1 VPDDERPR
9 RRLGDETKNRIAGLA
24 SGWSLEG
31 EGEGEGKE
39 PPPAPVHTPKP
50 VPPAAPPTA
59 AATPSPAS
67 PTRNKPRTN
76 PPPPPG
82 SAERKALEDKIVET
96 ARPSVRVKTS
106 ETGST
111 AVGESSVTSP
121 PTPPRSSSSS
131 GATSSRAGTRSGPQF
146 KRAGYAG
153 PSAPFATE
161 SRTFTTEQHTPAV
174 IVDDSVTLDAVPE
187 EDDSRPNAVSGMII
201 VGKSKPN
208 PAPITSAS
216 SSPVAAPSK
225 PIAAAP
231 SKPLAA
237 APSKPIAAAPS
248 KPLAATPSQP
258 PAATPAKPLAFPLP
272 PPETSSSRTAVPPT
286 PAAPSSARLA
296 VPVGE
301 FDSGVQTIEQD
312 TMRRDAADA
321 LLQIPEKETP
331 VEDLLEDDDDDDD
344 KNDASGRGD
353 PTMIDPLTA
362 KFERGDPTQ
371 DGAPDATM
379 IEAPSR
385 RSQHSGGTLR
395 PSAALRRKRGLA
407 GDVRYVFTALF
418 GVRRSRRELAEL
430 EHRQSL
436 RQTSRRRHLVTL
448 GRTAVIN
455 DTFDHPVLG
464 KAREQ
469 LQAIEDERS
478 RHAGAVSASDA
489 ELERVRRDREA
500 KAKQYGSDITATDA
514 ELADLAKKLAPL
526 EKEAT
531 VSRKRAQEL
540 RESLQRIDRQ
550 LAATETLLTSVK
562 GEKLDKA
569 AVLSDIASLKADRQ
583 SVLRDEPVIAA
594 ELDALN
600 PRIAAI
606 EGSRTELR
614 KKRGELEKAEVED
627 QRRTSELLE
636 AIGAKRKVVERAAA
650 DAETARDTALFELG
664 DRLYVDRPKSLSA
677 QLAPIDQIDLELGEG
692 DRRMMELKE
701 ILSNIDK
708 AKFARGI
715 AMIVA
720 VLGIAGCLVA
730 WLLHALL

>member
-1 VPDDERPR
+1 MPDDERPR
-9 RRLGDETKNRIAGLA
+9 RRLGDETKNRIADLA

-31 EGEGEGKE
+31 EGEE
-39 PPPAPVHTPKP
+39 PPPAPAHTPKP
-50 VPPAAPPTA
+50 SPPTAPPPTGVPPPAAL
-59 AATPSPAS
+59 
-67 PTRNKPRTN
+67 PTRSKPRTN

-96 ARPSVRVKTS
+96 ARPPVRVKTS
-106 ETGST
+106 ETGNT
-111 AVGESSVTSP
+111 AAGEARATSP
-121 PTPPRSSSSS
+121 STPPRSPSSS
-131 GATSSRAGTRSGPQF
+131 GASSSGVSSSRPGTRSGPQY

-161 SRTFTTEQHTPAV
+161 SRTFAGEQHTPAV

-187 EDDSRPNAVSGMII
+187 EDDSRPNAVSGTIHVPPSKPSPAP
-201 VGKSKPN
+201 VGAAAKPGVAAPSRPN
-208 PAPITSAS
+208 PAPS
-216 SSPVAAPSK
+216 VAA
-225 PIAAAP
+225 
-231 SKPLAA
+231 
-237 APSKPIAAAPS
+237 
-248 KPLAATPSQP
+248 
-258 PAATPAKPLAFPLP
+258 PAKPLAFPLP
-272 PPETSSSRTAVPPT
+272 PPATSSSRTAVPPT
-286 PAAPSSARLA
+286 PAAPSSARLV

-312 TMRRDAADA
+312 TMKRDAAEA

-331 VEDLLEDDDDDDD
+331 VEDLLEDDDDH
-344 KNDASGRGD
+344 DASGRGD
-353 PTMIDPLTA
+353 PTTIDPLTA
-362 KFERGDPTQ
+362 KFERGDPTM
-371 DGAPDATM
+371 DGAPDGAM
-379 IEAPSR
+379 LEAPSR

-448 GRTAVIN
+448 GRTAVTN
-455 DTFDHPVLG
+455 DTFDHPALG

-500 KAKQYGSDITATDA
+500 KAKQYGSDIAATDA

-550 LAATETLLTSVK
+550 LATTEALLTSVK

-569 AVLSDIASLKADRQ
+569 AVLADIASLKADRQ

-614 KKRGELEKAEVED
+614 KKRGELEKSEGED

-664 DRLYVDRPKSLSA
+664 DRLYVDRPKTLSA

-720 VLGIAGCLVA
+720 VLGIAGCLIA
-730 WLLHALL
+730 WLLYALL

>member
-1 VPDDERPR
+1 MPDDERPR
-9 RRLGDETKNRIAGLA
+9 RRLGDETKNRIADLA

-31 EGEGEGKE
+31 EGDE
-39 PPPAPVHTPKP
+39 PPPAPAHTPKP
-50 VPPAAPPTA
+50 IPPTAPPTA

-67 PTRNKPRTN
+67 PARSKPRTN

-96 ARPSVRVKTS
+96 ARPAVRVKTS

-111 AVGESSVTSP
+111 AAGESSVTPAP
-121 PTPPRSSSSS
+121 PPPRSSSSS
-131 GATSSRAGTRSGPQF
+131 GPTSSRAGTRSGPQY

-161 SRTFTTEQHTPAV
+161 SRTFTSEQHTPAV

-187 EDDSRPNAVSGMII
+187 EDDSRPNAVSGVI
-201 VGKSKPN
+201 VVGQSKPN
-208 PAPITSAS
+208 PSPITSPVGAGPS
-216 SSPVAAPSK
+216 RPVATGPSK
-225 PIAAAP
+225 PVAAAP
-231 SKPLAA
+231 SKPVAA
-237 APSKPIAAAPS
+237 VPSRPLNAA
-248 KPLAATPSQP
+248 PSQP
-258 PAATPAKPLAFPLP
+258 PPATPAKPLAFPLP
-272 PPETSSSRTAVPPT
+272 PPETSSARTAVPPA
-286 PAAPSSARLA
+286 PAAASSARLA

-312 TMRRDAADA
+312 TMKRDAADA

-331 VEDLLEDDDDDDD
+331 VEDLLEDDDDDD

-418 GVRRSRRELAEL
+418 GVRRSRREVAEL

-448 GRTAVIN
+448 GRTAVIS
-455 DTFDHPVLG
+455 DSFDHPVLG

-500 KAKQYGSDITATDA
+500 KAKQYASDIATTDA
-514 ELADLAKKLAPL
+514 ELAELAKKLAPL

-550 LAATETLLTSVK
+550 LAETETLLTSVK

-569 AVLSDIASLKADRQ
+569 AVLADIASLKADRQ
-583 SVLRDEPVIAA
+583 SVMRDEPVIAA

-606 EGSRTELR
+606 EGSRAELR
-614 KKRGELEKAEVED
+614 KKRSELEKSEVED

-650 DAETARDTALFELG
+650 DAETARDTAMFELG